1 LLAAEEPWIYKSLDA
16 RMMRVISNPMI
27 IDLSYLAAAG
37 KPPSRV
43 PKERKKK
50 KGGFREGAIDTDI
63 PRRGRYCVLNGLK

>member
-1 LLAAEEPWIYKSLDA
+1 
-16 RMMRVISNPMI
+16 MMRVISNPMI
-27 IDLSYLAAAG
+27 IDLSYLINPAAAG
-37 KPPSRV
+37 KPPFRV